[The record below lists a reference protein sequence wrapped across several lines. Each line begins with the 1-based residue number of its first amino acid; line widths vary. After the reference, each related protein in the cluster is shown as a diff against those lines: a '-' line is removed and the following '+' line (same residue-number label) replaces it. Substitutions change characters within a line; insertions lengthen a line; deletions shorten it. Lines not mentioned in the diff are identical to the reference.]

1 MFFFS
6 IFFAL
11 PALWFMWFLYST
23 VRERPAHADEWM
35 KEIRG
40 GCDMTKKEEEIM
52 SYLSEKTRGER
63 FFYVH
68 FFKLR
73 AFYLFLQYLRAELPN
88 HTNERYIGLEGYLD
102 IFNYTIYVLKVALK
116 VKLPYH
122 TKIAEIESK
131 VPDEIKK
138 VIDSLIPQF
147 SGLNEEENRK
157 LNEHDSE
164 RWKNFYQAI
173 EAEYTTIETS
183 ETKHED
189 IETGY
194 TAVEK
199 FIADID
205 TLIKNN
211 GTEVAQREI
220 HLKAHKFLVTRD
232 KVASLQYYIRYFCY
246 ETLSS
251 DHNFKYK
258 PVTARDKK
266 ILFDTPEQLKKFE
279 KILSQLQQKKKRKS
293 YLNSS
298 LLKVENIFIKEKRRI
313 VLDTDAI
320 QSARNDLAGVVDIL
334 NEYLEEPEAIAD
346 NSQNIQ
352 DVQETE
358 NTSPVFNTLQTEF
371 LKLFEANNFHLE
383 YDEVDNFV
391 HSKGMFKSQLIE
403 GINEQFYE
411 ELDDLL
417 IEEDGD
423 HYTLNKE
430 YYQHL
435 IS

>member
-1 MFFFS
+1 MGMFFF
-6 IFFAL
+6 IVFFAL
-11 PALWFMWFLYST
+11 PAIWFIWFLYT
-23 VRERPAHADEWM
+23 TTRDRPRYTDPFIA
-35 KEIRG
+35 EI
-40 GCDMTKKEEEIM
+40 KEEYGLTKTEQEIM
-52 SYLSEKTRGER
+52 DYLSEKTLHER
-63 FFYVH
+63 FFYLYFV
-68 FFKLR
+68 KTR
-73 AFYLFLQYLRAELPN
+73 ASFLMLDYIRSDVSRHQGHIELD
-88 HTNERYIGLEGYLD
+88 GYLD
-102 IFNYTIYVLKVALK
+102 IFNYIIYIFKVTFK
-116 VKLPYH
+116 VKPPHH

-138 VIDSLIPQF
+138 VIASLIPRY
-147 SGLNEEENRK
+147 SELNEDQNRK

-183 ETKHED
+183 DTKRED

-320 QSARNDLAGVVDIL
+320 QSARNDLAGVVNIL
-334 NEYLEEPEAIAD
+334 NEYLEEPETIA
-346 NSQNIQ
+346 NNPQNIQ

-358 NTSPVFNTLQTEF
+358 NTSPVFNTIQTEF

-417 IEEDGD
+417 IEEDSD

-430 YYQHL
+430 YYQRL